1 MPDVSEVASVLF
13 LLATDWNPLD
23 WQIWPFIV
31 IIVAVLAVRF
41 FLPPVATPKQA
52 LLAEITLLLPA
63 GLLYF
68 LVRGLVDARASEAIA
83 NAWRIIDFERD
94 IGISFESD
102 LQEILLR
109 SLTIETVV
117 NWIYIW
123 LHWPVV
129 IGTMIWLIA
138 RRPHERYR
146 VYRNAFLLS
155 GAIGMFIFA
164 IYPVAPPRLVPGLGL
179 EDTVTLHSHSY
190 RVLQPPAL
198 TNPYAA
204 MPSLHFGWNLL
215 FGIALVRESHNRLV
229 HAFGIMMPVLM
240 YLAIVLTANHYVVDG
255 LVGGVLTLNCL
266 LVSLKIPA
274 DAGRWLTWRGLMARR
289 PL

>member
-1 MPDVSEVASVLF
+1 MSDVPGIEPLF
-13 LLATDWNPLD
+13 FLFSIDWNPLN
-23 WQIWPFIV
+23 WQSWPFIV
-31 IIVAVLAVRF
+31 IIVAALAVRF
-41 FLPPVATPKQA
+41 FLPPVTTSKQA

-68 LVRGLVDARASEAIA
+68 LVRGLVDARADEAIA
-83 NAWRIIDFERD
+83 NAWQVIDFERAV
-94 IGISFESD
+94 GISLEPEM
-102 LQEILLR
+102 QKALLR
-109 SLTIETVV
+109 SETLETAV

-123 LHWPVV
+123 MHWPVV

-155 GAIGMFIFA
+155 GAIGMCIFA
-164 IYPVAPPRLVPGLGL
+164 IHPVAPPRLVPGLGL

-215 FGIALVRESHNRLV
+215 FGIALVRESRKRLV
-229 HAFGIMMPVLM
+229 RGFGFVMPLLM
-240 YLAIVLTANHYVVDG
+240 YIAIVLTANHYVVDG
-255 LVGGVLTLNCL
+255 LVGGVLTATCL
-266 LVSLKIPA
+266 LVALKIPA
-274 DAGRWLTWRGLMARR
+274 ETGQWLTWHGLRER
-289 PL
+289 WRL